1 MIWAPKKKFAEEV
14 IEECAAFPYGDH
26 DDLVDSTTQA
36 IMRFRQ
42 GGLIDHPEDYVD
54 EVVEK
59 KQRSILL
66 MPDFKIDYKLTAPQT
81 YDRGDVGEKN
91 TKLSR
96 DTQRGTVTVTAPN
109 IEEAN
114 KKAKPII
121 KNSKTFNNFS
131 SRQSFDSPRKTKY

>member
-1 MIWAPKKKFAEEV
+1 
-14 IEECAAFPYGDH
+14 
-26 DDLVDSTTQA
+26 
-36 IMRFRQ
+36 
-42 GGLIDHPEDYVD
+42 
-54 EVVEK
+54 
-59 KQRSILL
+59 

-131 SRQSFDSPRKTKY
+131 SRQSFDSPRKPSIKILKPIKAPGGGRDKDGVIQVQEKLLIRDTKFKGGLIRKPKLATKGY

>member
-1 MIWAPKKKFAEEV
+1 
-14 IEECAAFPYGDH
+14 
-26 DDLVDSTTQA
+26 
-36 IMRFRQ
+36 
-42 GGLIDHPEDYVD
+42 
-54 EVVEK
+54 
-59 KQRSILL
+59 

-131 SRQSFDSPRKTKY
+131 SRQSFDSPRKPSIKILKPIKAAGGSRDRDGVIQVQEKLLIRDTKFKGGLIRKPKLAKKGY